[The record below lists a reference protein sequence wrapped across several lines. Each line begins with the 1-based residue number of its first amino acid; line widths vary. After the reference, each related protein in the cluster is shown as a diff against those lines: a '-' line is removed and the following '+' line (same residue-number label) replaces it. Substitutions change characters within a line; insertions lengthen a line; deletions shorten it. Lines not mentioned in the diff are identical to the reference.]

1 MNRFGRPT
9 DFRMILWLACLV
21 VAAPAGAC
29 TLCSCT
35 ASTSALSFGSYSPV
49 TASPKD
55 ATTQVQ
61 VDCTGAVALLGTVQV
76 QASAGGSGNALQRRM
91 TFVGNSLAYNIY
103 ADSAR
108 TQILGSGTGGT
119 TTINTPLNGSLFF
132 STSAA
137 VYGRVPAGQWV
148 ASGTYTDTIVI
159 TVQY

>member
-1 MNRFGRPT
+1 M
-9 DFRMILWLACLV
+9 
-21 VAAPAGAC
+21 
-29 TLCSCT
+29 CSCT

-91 TFVGNSLAYNIY
+91 TSVGNSLAYNIY

-108 TQILGSGTGGT
+108 TQILGSGTGAT
-119 TTINTPLNGSLFF
+119 TTINTPLNGLLFF

-148 ASGTYTDTIVI
+148 ASGLIPTRSSSRCSTDTVFRRKALDFRQTRLIYRSI
-159 TVQY
+159 W